1 MTTSS
6 STFTRTLTIDRAVVA
21 SWILGVGLWAV
32 IVGGF
37 RSCTDE
43 DRIARLDPDGMPAAP
58 GAGKGGLKGPTGAD
72 SLDRH

>member
-32 IVGGF
+32 IVGGL
-37 RSCTDE
+37 S
-43 DRIARLDPDGMPAAP
+43 ILHG
-58 GAGKGGLKGPTGAD
+58 
-72 SLDRH
+72 